1 MFILYIYILLQF
13 FYITIFLTIVERT
26 NLPKGGKVIIFSIIN
41 LVAANITIYPIT
53 FLFKVSENVKF
64 RLFELVKSSSQMKL
78 ILEWKHMKKLGKRK
92 LIGGMIVFI
101 CLFFLGFYFSFNY
114 CSVLYKS
121 RGIFVGTFI
130 VSIICDLVFYE
141 TFLIGLLTWFYYKRQ
156 FDRKYNK
163 HYYTL
168 FAWKNFRCCI

>member
-1 MFILYIYILLQF
+1 MS
-13 FYITIFLTIVERT
+13 
-26 NLPKGGKVIIFSIIN
+26 NLSMY
-41 LVAANITIYPIT
+41 LIT
-53 FLFKVSENVKF
+53 FLFRVDPQIKI
-64 RLFELVKSSSQMKL
+64 RLFHLLQTASQMKL

-163 HYYTL
+163 HCYTL